1 MVKKKISGQTI
12 AIIILIVLL
21 IGSIVFGGVYA
32 FYSTSTNKVSGTIV
46 MANLDIKYKVD
57 TVGDGSDGVVV
68 GESGES
74 QILITNVNNIVPNEL
89 LGNSPLKII
98 NDSNTPIYLAVLYRI
113 QKATTDESDKHI
125 DDIYKYQRNSK
136 GEYILDEHGNKQLLL
151 DNGKKQ
157 VFGVIDIGTDVEGSI
172 WTDFVFNTTDYPEY
186 ATDDVTAN
194 DEEYVV
200 RCFVT
205 SMPISEAEKEITVI
219 EKNNLRLH
227 KDVGNEFQQ
236 QAISFTFQAHAIG
249 ANGLTDEMASAT
261 TEQEKCAVILKA
273 IYRTNGW
280 SLRI

>member
-46 MANLDIKYKVD
+46 MANLNIKYKVD
-57 TVGDGSDGVVV
+57 EDGDGSDGVIM
-68 GESGES
+68 GESGQS
-74 QILITNVNNIVPNEL
+74 QILITNMNNIVPNEL
-89 LGNSPLKII
+89 LGNSPLKVI
-98 NDSNTPIYLAVLYRI
+98 NESNTPIFLAVLYRV
-113 QKATTDESDKHI
+113 QKATTDDSDKHI
-125 DDIYKYQRNSK
+125 DDIYVKNSQ
-136 GEYILDEHGNKQLLL
+136 GEIVLNDDGS
-151 DNGKKQ
+151 KK
-157 VFGVIDIGTDVEGSI
+157 VFGVIDIGTEDPGSI
-172 WTDFVFNTTDYPEY
+172 WSDFVFDTTDYAEY

-194 DEEYVV
+194 DDDYIV

-205 SMPISEAEKEITVI
+205 TAPISETQTEITVI

-227 KDVGNEFQQ
+227 RDVGNEFQQ

-249 ANGLTDEMASAT
+249 SDSFTFAQNAT
-261 TEQEKCAVILKA
+261 EKEKCAEIVKA

-280 SLRI
+280 SFRI

>member
-57 TVGDGSDGVVV
+57 TAGDGSEGVIV

-89 LGNSPLKII
+89 LGNSPLRVM

-113 QKATTDESDKHI
+113 QKATTEEDKHI

-151 DNGKKQ
+151 DNGQKQ
-157 VFGVIDIGTDVEGSI
+157 IFGVIDIGTDVEGSI
-172 WTDFVFNTTDYPEY
+172 WTDFVFNTKDYPEY
-186 ATDDVTAN
+186 ATDNVPAN

-205 SMPISEAEKEITVI
+205 AMPVAETEKEITVI

-249 ANGLTDEMASAT
+249 ANSLEDKMSTAT
-261 TEQEKCAVILKA
+261 TDQERCAIILKA
-273 IYRTNGW
+273 IYETNGW
-280 SLRI
+280 ALRI